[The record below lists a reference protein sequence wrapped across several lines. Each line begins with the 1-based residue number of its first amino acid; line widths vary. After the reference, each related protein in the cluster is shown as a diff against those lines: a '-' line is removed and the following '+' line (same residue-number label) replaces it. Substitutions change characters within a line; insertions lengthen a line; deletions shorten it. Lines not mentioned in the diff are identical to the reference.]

1 MTLEGYGVLFG
12 EFRGLMCISIQ
23 KGIAV
28 WRSASKA
35 GPDVSLSGLLDVQS
49 AYLVVLSSVDGLV
62 NLIKVLAQSWLGVVG
77 QDEHSDASI
86 GEVLLEGHLL
96 IGGDE

>member
-12 EFRGLMCISIQ
+12 EARGLMFISIQ

-28 WRSASKA
+28 WRSASGA
-35 GPDVSLSGLLDVQS
+35 GPDVILARLLDVQS

-62 NLIKVLAQSWLGVVG
+62 NLIKVWRRVG
-77 QDEHSDASI
+77 QELLVRTSTLMPRLVNCSAGRASA
-86 GEVLLEGHLL
+86 
-96 IGGDE
+96 DRR

>member
-1 MTLEGYGVLFG
+1 MTLGGYRVLFG
-12 EFRGLMCISIQ
+12 EARGLMFISIQ

-28 WRSASKA
+28 WRSASGA
-35 GPDVSLSGLLDVQS
+35 GPDVSLSSLMDVQS

-62 NLIKVLAQSWLGVVG
+62 SLIKVLAQSWPGVVG
-77 QDEHSDASI
+77 QDEPSDASI